1 MQVVFNSSFSPPGAR
16 APVACYRIP
25 MIEQTADGTLVA
37 FAEARIGKANKA
49 GKILV
54 SSCDDCV
61 VNGIAQRRS
70 TCDELFWGV
79 RFHALTPTRLTCALV
94 CAGTVDAHG
103 DRTHGLCPT
112 IAQIPAARTWI

>member
-16 APVACYRIP
+16 APIACYRIP

-70 TCDELFWGV
+70 TCDLLLECPL
-79 RFHALTPTRLTCALV
+79 HAYVPHPLRWSVQGWWTHM
-94 CAGTVDAHG
+94 GTVCMG
-103 DRTHGLCPT
+103 CLRP
-112 IAQIPAARTWI
+112 